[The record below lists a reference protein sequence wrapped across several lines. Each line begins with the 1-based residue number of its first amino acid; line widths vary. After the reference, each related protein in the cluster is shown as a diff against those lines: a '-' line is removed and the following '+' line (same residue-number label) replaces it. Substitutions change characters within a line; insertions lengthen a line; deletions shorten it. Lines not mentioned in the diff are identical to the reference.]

1 MQERVPPL
9 PPEERDE
16 RQIELVRYAGH
27 EYGVYTT
34 LVRHPD
40 LFADFMV
47 LGRRLLR
54 LSSLDAPD
62 REKLILRAAF
72 RSRARYEWSHH
83 DVIGRR
89 VGLTDADL
97 TALASDPVGADVDP
111 HTGLLIRA
119 ADEVL
124 GPEHRLSDET
134 WAAMTATYTQNQVI
148 EACMLVGEYA
158 MLAGVLNTL
167 GVQIEDGFPQ
177 PPWAEA

>member
-1 MQERVPPL
+1 MPERVPPL

-16 RQIELVRYAGH
+16 RQAELVRYAGH

-54 LSSLDAPD
+54 LSSLDALD

-97 TALASDPVGADVDP
+97 AALASDPVGPEVDP
-111 HTGLLIRA
+111 RTALLIRA
-119 ADEVL
+119 ADDLL
-124 GPEHRLSDET
+124 GPEHQLSDQT
-134 WAAMTATYTQNQVI
+134 WADLIAQYSQNQVI

-167 GVQIEDGFPQ
+167 GVQIEDGFPL
-177 PPWAEA
+177 PPWEDA